1 MIKLTLTVVGVNL
14 VKRGDTVYKI
24 ESGFKYVNNML
35 KAIKGV
41 RYGML
46 ILPLELLV
54 RWVFPVGFGHV
65 Y

>member
-24 ESGFKYVNNML
+24 ESGFKCVNNML
-35 KAIKGV
+35 KAIKDV

-46 ILPLELLV
+46 LLPLELLV